1 MIGRIAGIY
10 GVHGWLRIESYTA
23 DRAAIL
29 DYRAWY
35 LGRDKEWRPVE
46 VLDGRLHG
54 AGVVAQLAGIAD
66 REQARALLGCEIA
79 IPREMLG
86 EAGRNEYFWTDLEGL
101 RVVTTGGV
109 ELGTV
114 SHLFATGANDVMV
127 VRNGRERLIPF
138 TGNVVQSVDLERGL
152 VTVDWDPEF

>member
-1 MIGRIAGIY
+1 MR
-10 GVHGWLRIESYTA
+10 VESYTA
-23 DRAAIL
+23 DREAIL
-29 DYRAWY
+29 NYGVWHVRRGGDWQPITVTS
-35 LGRDKEWRPVE
+35 GRP
-46 VLDGRLHG
+46 HG
-54 AGVVAQLAGIAD
+54 AGVVAQLEGIAD

-114 SHLFATGANDVMV
+114 SHLFATGANDVLV
-127 VRNGRERLIPF
+127 VRNGRERLVPF
-138 TGNVVQSVDLERGL
+138 TGNVVQSVDLDRGL
-152 VTVDWDPEF
+152 VTVDWDPDF